1 MINKLRF
8 GEERILSQVISKLE
22 MASLIHKKNNQTA
35 REISQGIAEIN
46 SKLMMLDQLHS
57 KGYLTSD
64 VYQAQARELRNQLSV
79 LKADR
84 QDSFENRI
92 TGMLTEVKKL
102 QALLDEIEEPLEE
115 FDEKLFF
122 DTVVDMTINK
132 KDEMTITL
140 IGGLKFTELI

>member
-1 MINKLRF
+1 M
-8 GEERILSQVISKLE
+8 
-22 MASLIHKKNNQTA
+22 
-35 REISQGIAEIN
+35 
-46 SKLMMLDQLHS
+46 
-57 KGYLTSD
+57 
-64 VYQAQARELRNQLSV
+64 

-92 TGMLTEVKKL
+92 TDMLTEVKKL